1 MNKGG
6 KIMEEKFGKIIVDG
20 KVINLDT
27 IPEEELEKMIEKLEK
42 REEEIRKEIDEL
54 MEEDLNE

>member
-1 MNKGG
+1 MK
-6 KIMEEKFGKIIVDG
+6 EKLGKIIVDG

-27 IPEEELEKMIEKLEK
+27 ISEKELEKMIEKLEK

-54 MEEDLNE
+54 LEEDSIE